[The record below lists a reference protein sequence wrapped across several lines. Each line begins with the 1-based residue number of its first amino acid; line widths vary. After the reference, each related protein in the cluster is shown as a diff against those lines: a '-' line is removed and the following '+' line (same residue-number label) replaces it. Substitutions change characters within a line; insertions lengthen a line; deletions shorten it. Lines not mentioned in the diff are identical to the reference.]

1 MYRKRL
7 EGISHIIE
15 RKHKMETKIRE
26 VDSSIGH
33 RSSGRDRKRR
43 LSGEL
48 VDQLESVDSIRQLM
62 AALA

>member
-33 RSSGRDRKRR
+33 RGAGRDRKRR